1 MSNLPSENE
10 IKGETLDSN
19 PRLNPLLSKYD
30 NLRTVSLELH
40 HRKTLEYENLQ
51 KESPVKEIADG
62 ICLGLLKVTSDSRD
76 SMEDIGGDVSNKQGD
91 HIRKDSEIYQLV
103 DKQKTVGQDY
113 ITEILHDDVIQGL
126 QENKHDLH
134 QDIQDLKK
142 LQEKFI
148 DLHEDLQSEEVRD
161 DLRELHEVLLKDV
174 RDDLLD
180 LHEDILD
187 LQDLQNA
194 GIKIVLVEPVQT
206 SDPLN
211 QDLTPEDD
219 STPESNQH
227 SEQDSTPEDL
237 TPESNEEQS
246 LPKVTV
252 PILVSFKDK
261 YSDMFE
267 EGPERK
273 VSFRDT
279 TGVGELHQVLY
290 YSGSEESFIPET
302 SPIIT
307 LSGGFD
313 NLSDIEIDLPN
324 SEDTQTLSG
333 VTMTTI
339 SDGNHGNNT
348 TLSGVNSTDTMLQI
362 EKDFVNVR
370 GGTSADIMMELEKHF
385 LDIGDRMNFMLE
397 SGPKHNALPRRIRQ
411 DSLTEVREYGIS
423 GSVELLDR
431 VQEESSPDQEES
443 SPDQE
448 ESSPVQEE
456 SSPDQEESSPV
467 QEESLPVQ
475 KESSPVQEESLP
487 IQKESSPVQ
496 EESLPVQE
504 DLLQEEDDQVKSE
517 ERSISEET
525 LLPIMEDKACFDE
538 QTCVNVVAESDI
550 RLSSSGNDESGTD
563 FLKGDDNRTTDSEGC
578 HKNETNVSGISD
590 MEEREDEGALLP
602 RNYVSFCLNN
612 KHRCINMRINNYLS
626 TIL

>member
-10 IKGETLDSN
+10 IKGGKLDSE
-19 PRLNPLLSKYD
+19 PRLNPLLTKYD
-30 NLRTVSLELH
+30 NLRSVSLELH
-40 HRKTLEYENLQ
+40 QRKTLQFENLQ
-51 KESPVKEIADG
+51 QESPVKEIADG
-62 ICLGLLKVTSDSRD
+62 ICLGLLGVTSDSRD
-76 SMEDIGGDVSNKQGD
+76 SMEGVGGDVSNKQGD
-91 HIRKDSEIYQLV
+91 HDGKDSEAYKSV
-103 DKQKTVGQDY
+103 NKQEIVGQED
-113 ITEILHDDVIQGL
+113 ITEILHDDLIQGL
-126 QENKHDLH
+126 QENRHDLN
-134 QDIQDLKK
+134 QDLQDLKK

-211 QDLTPEDD
+211 QDLTPEDVSSPESNQQDSTPED
-219 STPESNQH
+219 STPESN
-227 SEQDSTPEDL
+227 
-237 TPESNEEQS
+237 EEPP

-279 TGVGELHQVLY
+279 TGAGELHQVLY
-290 YSGSEESFIPET
+290 YSGSEDSFISET

-313 NLSDIEIDLPN
+313 DLSDIEIDFPD
-324 SEDTQTLSG
+324 SEEIQTQSE
-333 VTMTTI
+333 VAMTTF
-339 SDGNHGNNT
+339 SEGNHGNNT
-348 TLSGVNSTDTMLQI
+348 TFSGANSTDTMLQI

-370 GGTSADIMMELEKHF
+370 GGTSAEIMMELEKHF

-423 GSVELLDR
+423 GSVELLDS
-431 VQEESSPDQEES
+431 VQEETSLV
-443 SPDQE
+443 QE

-456 SSPDQEESSPV
+456 SSPV
-467 QEESLPVQ
+467 QEETLP
-475 KESSPVQEESLP
+475 
-487 IQKESSPVQ
+487 
-496 EESLPVQE
+496 
-504 DLLQEEDDQVKSE
+504 EEDDQVKSE
-517 ERSISEET
+517 EGSILEET
-525 LLPIMEDKACFDE
+525 LLLSSRTPLIMENKACVDE
-538 QTCVNVVAESDI
+538 QTCMDVVVGSNFRPLSTGSD
-550 RLSSSGNDESGTD
+550 EFETD
-563 FLKGDDNRTTDSEGC
+563 MLKGGLNRATVSEGY
-578 HKNETNVSGISD
+578 HGNETNFSGISD
-590 MEEREDEGALLP
+590 MEGRKDEGALLP
-602 RNYVSFCLNN
+602 RNYVSFSLNN
-612 KHRCINMRINNYLS
+612 KHRCINMCINNTLC

>member
-19 PRLNPLLSKYD
+19 PILNPLLTKYD

-76 SMEDIGGDVSNKQGD
+76 SMEDIGGDVSNKNGN
-91 HIRKDSEIYQLV
+91 HVGKDSEIYQSV
-103 DKQKTVGQDY
+103 NNQEIVRQDDV
-113 ITEILHDDVIQGL
+113 TEILHGDLIEGI

-148 DLHEDLQSEEVRD
+148 DLHEDLQSEEVRA

-206 SDPLN
+206 SNPFN
-211 QDLTPEDD
+211 QDLTSEDD

-227 SEQDSTPEDL
+227 SEQDSTPEDS
-237 TPESNEEQS
+237 TPESNGEPSQ
-246 LPKVTV
+246 PKVTV

-279 TGVGELHQVLY
+279 TGAGELHQVLY
-290 YSGSEESFIPET
+290 YSGSEDSFIPET

-313 NLSDIEIDLPN
+313 DLSDIEIDFPD
-324 SEDTQTLSG
+324 SVQTQTQSDL
-333 VTMTTI
+333 TMTKFPE
-339 SDGNHGNNT
+339 GNHGNNT

-431 VQEESSPDQEES
+431 VQEESSPEQEES

-448 ESSPVQEE
+448 ESSPYQEE
-456 SSPDQEESSPV
+456 SSPE
-467 QEESLPVQ
+467 
-475 KESSPVQEESLP
+475 
-487 IQKESSPVQ
+487 
-496 EESLPVQE
+496 QE

-538 QTCVNVVAESDI
+538 QTCVSVVAESDI

-563 FLKGDDNRTTDSEGC
+563 ILKGDDNRTTDSEGC
-578 HKNETNVSGISD
+578 HRNETNVSGISD
-590 MEEREDEGALLP
+590 MEERKDEGAPLP